1 MTFRHPM
8 NAAACWRWPE
18 QRPSKWPMCER
29 RSLPSAPIMA
39 SPTPEG
45 QRYRQG
51 EFDFI
56 GVRAAVELPIPY
68 GKDRSLSR
76 IESPGLWGIESDSG
90 EDYLESVFQEESNI
104 LADMLA
110 ELGVTVQ

>member
-1 MTFRHPM
+1 MITPIPPI
-8 NAAACWRWPE
+8 W
-18 QRPSKWPMCER
+18 SKR
-29 RSLPSAPIMA
+29 DSRIGGSNTGKA
-39 SPTPEG
+39 T
-45 QRYRQG
+45 
-51 EFDFI
+51 FDFI

-68 GKDRSLSR
+68 GKDRILTR

-90 EDYLESVFQEESNI
+90 EDYLDSVFQEESNI